1 MRPVHSAA
9 RRSDD
14 RSSSYG
20 CVACGGRI
28 EDRFMKWGYPIAFC
42 EGCGTGT
49 TRLEGRFSASRLY
62 DCGYFE
68 GERRDGYSGYGAT
81 EAVLRKGFR
90 RTVRELLKLLPAGG
104 RLLEIG
110 CAYGFFL
117 LEASSRFDVLGLEIS
132 DGAVREAN
140 DRGLLVLPED
150 DEATTLRRIAKEAVN
165 RFDAVVMLDVIEHL
179 SRPRETLRLVA
190 EVLRPGG
197 VLLLTTGDAG
207 SFLARAFGRHWRLM
221 TPPQH
226 LYFFTGRGL
235 NRLLSEEGFAVL
247 STRRPWKTVPA
258 GLAVF
263 QILRSITRRPW
274 APKWLSRVGVPVNL
288 WDTVEVVAIRGGISE
303 PGVD

>member
-1 MRPVHSAA
+1 MWTVHSAA
-9 RRSDD
+9 RQAED
-14 RSSSYG
+14 RSSSDG
-20 CVACGGRI
+20 CVACGGRL

-42 EGCGTGT
+42 KRCGTGA
-49 TRLEGRFSASRLY
+49 TRVEASFRASRLY

-81 EAVLRKGFR
+81 EAVLRKGFH
-90 RTVRELLKLLPAGG
+90 RTVGELLTLLPTGG
-104 RLLEIG
+104 HLLEIG

-117 LEASSRFDVLGLEIS
+117 QEARGRFEVLGLEIS
-132 DGAVREAN
+132 DRAVREAN
-140 DRGLLVLPED
+140 ARGLPVLPED
-150 DEATTLRRIAKEAVN
+150 EEATTLRRIAEEAAN

-207 SFLARAFGRHWRLM
+207 SFLARAFGRHWRLI

-226 LYFFTGRGL
+226 LHFFTGLGL
-235 NRLLSEEGFAVL
+235 NQLLSEEGFTVL

-263 QILRSITRRPW
+263 QILRSITRRPR

-288 WDTVEVVAIRGGISE
+288 WDTVEVVAIRGGVSE
-303 PGVD
+303 P